1 MDARLTQVVHAKNM
15 LMVRGWRAER
25 KALWCVLVCIAMNQ
39 GMFCR
44 LESISTIRSRFLS
57 FLKCSSARGE
67 VVLATSPP
75 LYIFNG
81 TSIIIMKSMEI
92 EIRAKIRNPKKIISS
107 LKKDKGV
114 VFVGEKA
121 EKDIYFKHSTD
132 TDRKLVLRIRRTK
145 NGDMLTF
152 KAKSKGDDTAWP
164 DVDLPLSDAKS
175 LEKILRG
182 SDYEEVI
189 TITKNRSTYTKKKF
203 EINIDHLK
211 ELGWFIEIE
220 GRGTQKEL

>member
-1 MDARLTQVVHAKNM
+1 MIRPFKLKGMCDGCPIDTSGACKEYAYGPRLEGGKESIVVRSCLYRNESGH
-15 LMVRGWRAER
+15 V
-25 KALWCVLVCIAMNQ
+25 
-39 GMFCR
+39 CR

-107 LKKDKGV
+107 LKKTRVLFLLVK
-114 VFVGEKA
+114 KQK
-121 EKDIYFKHSTD
+121 KDIYFKHSTD

-145 NGDMLTF
+145 MATC
-152 KAKSKGDDTAWP
+152 
-164 DVDLPLSDAKS
+164 
-175 LEKILRG
+175 
-182 SDYEEVI
+182 
-189 TITKNRSTYTKKKF
+189 
-203 EINIDHLK
+203 
-211 ELGWFIEIE
+211 
-220 GRGTQKEL
+220 